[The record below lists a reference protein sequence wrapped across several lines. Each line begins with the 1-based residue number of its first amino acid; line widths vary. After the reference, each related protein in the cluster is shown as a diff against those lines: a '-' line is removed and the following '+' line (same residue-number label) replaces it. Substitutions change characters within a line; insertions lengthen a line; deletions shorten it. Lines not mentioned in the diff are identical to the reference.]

1 MKAAKTTGLE
11 WLYHSMAAFNG
22 SGYADKASGETFLQS
37 YTLYNKMRHRDIAL
51 EIIET
56 FPNEAMEFA
65 EHLAKAKDPGR
76 TPTSKFYKRYIARLQ
91 TNADQLEIL

>member
-1 MKAAKTTGLE
+1 
-11 WLYHSMAAFNG
+11 MAAFNG

-56 FPNEAMEFA
+56 FPNEAMEFV
-65 EHLAKAKDPGR
+65 EHAAKGTYSQVDGADEEFLKAQEIY
-76 TPTSKFYKRYIARLQ
+76 TSIFGG
-91 TNADQLEIL
+91 LE